1 MSNFLLKIDQLTK
14 TFKYFEFGPIDVR
27 VEPGTITALI
37 GSNGSGKSTFFR
49 LVMQLFQPNSGHI
62 LYFNA
67 ELDSNDSRIK
77 QDMGYAGG
85 DLYQAFGQL
94 SIRELANLVRYWYE
108 NWDEQKYQ
116 ELVDRYQINQKE
128 KYTNSSTGTKKKI
141 AFIFALAHHPQLLL
155 LDEPFSGVDFVSS
168 RKMQTD
174 LVDFMENPNH
184 AIILATHQQEE
195 IKALC
200 DYIWLLDKGKMIGIY
215 EKDQILESWAYLSLN
230 KMPESLRKH
239 PHVIQMDS
247 HPNRIITDSLAAIEP
262 DLEQLGIE
270 VTHYQRLELDEILTA
285 LLERA

>member
-62 LYFNA
+62 LYFNG

-141 AFIFALAHHPQLLL
+141 AFIF
-155 LDEPFSGVDFVSS
+155 G
-168 RKMQTD
+168 R
-174 LVDFMENPNH
+174 
-184 AIILATHQQEE
+184 
-195 IKALC
+195 
-200 DYIWLLDKGKMIGIY
+200 
-215 EKDQILESWAYLSLN
+215 
-230 KMPESLRKH
+230 
-239 PHVIQMDS
+239 
-247 HPNRIITDSLAAIEP
+247 
-262 DLEQLGIE
+262 
-270 VTHYQRLELDEILTA
+270 
-285 LLERA
+285 